1 MSNIATFGISE
12 TVENIVEIKGVAD
25 IISLLVAPTT
35 FSETMVIVLQYI
47 C

>member
-1 MSNIATFGISE
+1 MLNIATFCISG

-35 FSETMVIVLQYI
+35 FLETMVIVLQYI